1 MKRLF
6 VALAAA
12 TLLFAAGPSFAAKG
26 KLMTIAGATCET
38 GKSCT
43 GNCENGWC
51 SRYACV
57 GGKWEKRL
65 PACAQ
70 PFCRES
76 CK

>member
-1 MKRLF
+1 MKSVF
-6 VALAAA
+6 VACAAALILALAAA
-12 TLLFAAGPSFAAKG
+12 PSIAAPK
-26 KLMTIAGATCET
+26 KKVVAGAACET

-43 GNCENGWC
+43 TNCENGWC

-70 PFCRES
+70 PFCREA
-76 CK
+76 C